1 MLVEMN
7 RTSSLPIVIGME
19 EGCRESD
26 GLLLLRRFKCSNAVQ
41 TEEHSR
47 MDPIDVSP

>member
-7 RTSSLPIVIGME
+7 KTSSLPVVLEMK
-19 EGCRESD
+19 EGCLESD
-26 GLLLLRRFKCSNAVQ
+26 AWLLLRRFKCLNAVQ
-41 TEEHSR
+41 TEEHTH